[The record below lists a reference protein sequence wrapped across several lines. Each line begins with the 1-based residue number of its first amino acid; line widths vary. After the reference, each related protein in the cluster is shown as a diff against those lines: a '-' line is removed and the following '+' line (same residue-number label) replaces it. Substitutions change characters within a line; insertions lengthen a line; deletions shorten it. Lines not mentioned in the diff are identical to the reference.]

1 MNEQAKPAWKRPENW
16 VTYGILGVL
25 GFFVLPYL
33 ADAMTYIRT
42 ILEQGIIG
50 LVYLV
55 GIAAI
60 VAVGM
65 SQDLHKLIW
74 LAYKSATKWLT
85 NKVYR
90 IFPIEI
96 MQDYVVELK
105 RKQEDLKESIGKLK
119 GQLQKNTKKIEDK
132 KKEWQRA
139 AALAKQA
146 NEMRSKAGMS
156 MEFTLQARR
165 MGRLE
170 KSGMTY
176 QGLINSLKRL
186 VAMMEKVLEATSFM
200 ILDLEDTVEDEK
212 EKRQAA
218 QETFKA
224 MRAAKAILANDQ
236 RRADFDAAL
245 EANNEDYFEKM
256 GLVEQF
262 SEETQSVFNTLDLDN
277 GIYDADALEKL
288 ENLGK
293 QVNEKLMQG
302 GTGKTKYRIEH
313 TLPAFEHD
321 SEEPFSQFDEGAPAQ
336 EEAKKR
342 QSYADLFD
350 K

>member
-1 MNEQAKPAWKRPENW
+1 MTEPAKPAWKRPENW
-16 VTYGILGVL
+16 VTYGVLAILG
-25 GFFVLPYL
+25 FAALPYL

-65 SQDLHKLIW
+65 SQDFHKLIW
-74 LAYKSATKWLT
+74 LAFKSSMKWMT
-85 NKVYR
+85 NRVYR

-96 MQDYVVELK
+96 MQDYIAELK
-105 RKQEDLKESIGKLK
+105 RKKEDLKESIGKLE
-119 GQLQKNTKKIEDK
+119 GQLQKNTDKIEAK
-132 KKEWQRA
+132 KKEWKQA
-139 AALAKQA
+139 AARAKQA
-146 NEMRSKAGMS
+146 DGMRDKAGMS

-176 QGLINSLKRL
+176 QSLINSLKRL
-186 VAMMEKVLEATSFM
+186 VAMMKKVLEATTFM
-200 ILDLEDTVEDEK
+200 IDDLEDTVEDEK

-224 MRAAKAILANDQ
+224 MQAARVILANDA

-302 GTGKTKYRIEH
+302 GSGKTKYRIDH
-313 TLPAFEHD
+313 TIPAFEHNG
-321 SEEPFSQFDEGAPAQ
+321 EEAFSQFDEQ
-336 EEAKKR
+336 QTEEPQAKR